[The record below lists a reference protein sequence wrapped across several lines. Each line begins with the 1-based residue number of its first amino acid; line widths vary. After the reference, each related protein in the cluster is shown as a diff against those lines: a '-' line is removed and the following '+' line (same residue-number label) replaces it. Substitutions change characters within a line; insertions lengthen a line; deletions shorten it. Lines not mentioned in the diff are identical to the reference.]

1 MPIQEQTKDEKPVFI
16 TTFKSVQ
23 NKDGETVI
31 ESENKMVTQE
41 QGVLVE
47 EVLSDTE
54 TIKEQDETAPYQIE
68 IVEVNDITGIFFS
81 FFFLYY
87 YPLLTNKQRKRKKRK
102 KKKQMRLKYMNNFEN
117 IFLNFPQIALIVY
130 CFENFMICIAN
141 IRKW

>member
-54 TIKEQDETAPYQIE
+54 TIKEQEETAPYQIE
-68 IVEVNDITGIFFS
+68 IVEVSDITGIFFS
-81 FFFLYY
+81 FFFYITI
-87 YPLLTNKQRKRKKRK
+87 LLTNKQRKK
-102 KKKQMRLKYMNNFEN
+102 KKEEEADTIEIYE
-117 IFLNFPQIALIVY
+117 
-130 CFENFMICIAN
+130 
-141 IRKW
+141 

>member
-54 TIKEQDETAPYQIE
+54 TIKEQEETAPYQIE

-81 FFFLYY
+81 FFFYITI
-87 YPLLTNKQRKRKKRK
+87 LLTNKQRKKKK
-102 KKKQMRLKYMNNFEN
+102 KKKQIRLKYMNNFEN

-141 IRKW
+141 IRK